1 MAKKRMFSE
10 AILNSD
16 AFMDMPLSA
25 QMLYVHLNMRA
36 DDDGFVASPKRIRM
50 LIGAG
55 EDDMKL
61 LIAKRFILVF
71 QSGVIVIKHWR
82 LHNYIKNDR
91 YKPTLYQEEKK
102 LLSVKKNG
110 VYTDRPLLPEEMPAP
125 KGISDGTKMEPECI
139 QNGTTLEP
147 QVRLGK
153 DRLELGKVSLEL
165 DKDNINNNLCDDVDT
180 RAGVEAVRK
189 YFCERCLNPKVFF
202 GTTEALMD
210 EVGLIT
216 EEIFKRLATR
226 KATSADVSEVFHAI
240 TVYTPDPTPGSP
252 CRTISQN
259 NLDLLLYAF
268 EQAVLAG
275 IPGNWNYINGVLA
288 KLAQRGIHT
297 LARAEAYDDT
307 RGE

>member
-1 MAKKRMFSE
+1 MAKKRMLSE

-125 KGISDGTKMEPECI
+125 KGISDGTKMELECI

-165 DKDNINNNLCDDVDT
+165 DKDNINNNLCGVGDM
-180 RAGVEAVRK
+180 RAGVNAVRE
-189 YFCERCLNPKVFF
+189 YFDERSLNPNIFF
-202 GTTEALMD
+202 GTTETLMS
-210 EVGLIT
+210 EVRSIT
-216 EEIFKRLATR
+216 AEIFKRLTSREATN
-226 KATSADVSEVFHAI
+226 ADISEVFHAI
-240 TVYTPDPTPGSP
+240 TVSVPGMTVGSTY
-252 CRTISQN
+252 RTISRD

-268 EQAVLAG
+268 EQAALAG
-275 IPGNWNYINGVLA
+275 IPGSWNYINGVLA
-288 KLAQRGIHT
+288 KLSQRGIHT
-297 LARAEAYDDT
+297 LAEAEAYDDT
-307 RGE
+307 R

>member
-1 MAKKRMFSE
+1 MAKKRMLSE

-125 KGISDGTKMEPECI
+125 RGISDGTKMEPECI

-189 YFCERCLNPKVFF
+189 YFDERSLNPNIFF
-202 GTTEALMD
+202 GTTETLMS
-210 EVGLIT
+210 EVSSIT
-216 EEIFKRLATR
+216 TEIFRRLTSREATD
-226 KATSADVSEVFHAI
+226 ADISEVFNAI
-240 TVYTPDPTPGSP
+240 TVFIPDLAAGTHR
-252 CRTISQN
+252 RTISRD

-268 EQAVLAG
+268 EQAALAG

>member
-1 MAKKRMFSE
+1 MAKKRMLSE

-165 DKDNINNNLCDDVDT
+165 DKDNINNNLCGGDM
-180 RAGVEAVRK
+180 RAGANAVRE
-189 YFCERCLNPKVFF
+189 YFDERNMNPRLYF
-202 GTTEALMD
+202 GTTEALLY
-210 EVGLIT
+210 EVGTIT
-216 EEIFKRLATR
+216 KEIFARLATR
-226 KATSADVSEVFHAI
+226 TSTCADATEVFHAI
-240 TVYTPDPTPGSP
+240 TVYNPNPAPGELERSVS
-252 CRTISQN
+252 RDA
-259 NLDLLLYAF
+259 LDLLLYAF
-268 EQAVLAG
+268 EQAALVG
-275 IPGNWNYINGVLA
+275 KPGNWNYINGVLA

>member
-1 MAKKRMFSE
+1 MAKKRMLSE

-110 VYTDRPLLPEEMPAP
+110 VYTDRPLLPEEMPTP
-125 KGISDGTKMEPECI
+125 KGISDGTKMEPECL
-139 QNGTTLEP
+139 QNGAALEP

-153 DRLELGKVSLEL
+153 DRLELGKVRLEL
-165 DKDNINNNLCDDVDT
+165 DKDSINNNLCDDGDA

-189 YFCERCLNPKVFF
+189 YFDERSLNPNIFF
-202 GTTEALMD
+202 GTTETLMS
-210 EVGLIT
+210 EVSSIT
-216 EEIFKRLATR
+216 AEIFKRLTSREATN
-226 KATSADVSEVFHAI
+226 ADISEVFHAI
-240 TVYTPDPTPGSP
+240 TVSVPGMTVGSTY
-252 CRTISQN
+252 RTISRD

-268 EQAVLAG
+268 EQAALAG
-275 IPGNWNYINGVLA
+275 IPGSWNYINGVLA
-288 KLAQRGIHT
+288 KLSQRGIHT
-297 LARAEAYDDT
+297 LAEAEAYDDT
-307 RGE
+307 R

>member
-1 MAKKRMFSE
+1 MAKKRMLSE

-165 DKDNINNNLCDDVDT
+165 DKDNINNNLCGDGDM

-189 YFCERCLNPKVFF
+189 YFDERSLNPNIFL
-202 GTTEALMD
+202 GTTETLMS
-210 EVGLIT
+210 EVSSIT
-216 EEIFKRLATR
+216 TEIFRRLTSREATD
-226 KATSADVSEVFHAI
+226 ADISEVFNAI
-240 TVYTPDPTPGSP
+240 TVFIPDLAVGAYR
-252 CRTISQN
+252 RTVSRDS
-259 NLDLLLYAF
+259 LDLLLYAF
-268 EQAVLAG
+268 EQAALAG
-275 IPGNWNYINGVLA
+275 IPGSWNYINGVLG

-297 LARAEAYDDT
+297 LAEAEAYDET
-307 RGE
+307 R